1 MIAKFE
7 FKNFYA
13 SVISHIFQL
22 IGVFFLSL
30 YFYSKYEIEVEFTGE
45 KFDPGKNYIFAVN
58 HRSLNDPPL
67 LACVIKT
74 PISFIAKREL
84 FANPLLG
91 YLISLL
97 SAIPVDRDNTGSSTV
112 KLAKKILSKEA
123 WKLVIFI
130 EGTRSKGDRLGEPN
144 NGAIFMSR
152 LTNTEIV
159 PTGISYRE
167 NNKVL
172 VKFADP
178 YLPEK
183 KTDINKEAWDCLN
196 RISQLC
202 DYSVE
207 SKENI

>member
-13 SVISHIFQL
+13 SSISHIFQL

-30 YFYSKYEIEVEFTGE
+30 YYFSKYTVEIEFIGE
-45 KFDPGKNYIFAVN
+45 KFDPNKNYIFAVN

-84 FANPLLG
+84 FTNPFLG

-97 SAIPVDRDNTGSSTV
+97 SAIPVDRDNTGSSTI
-112 KLAKKILSKEA
+112 KLAKKVLAKEA
-123 WKLVIFI
+123 WKLVVFI
-130 EGTRSKGDRLGEPN
+130 EGTRSKGNTLGEPN
-144 NGAIFMSR
+144 TGAIFMSR

-167 NNKVL
+167 NNHIVI
-172 VKFADP
+172 KFATP
-178 YLPEK
+178 YLVEK
-183 KTDINKEAWDCLN
+183 KTDINKEAWSCLEK
-196 RISQLC
+196 ISELC
-202 DYSVE
+202 DYSIETRE
-207 SKENI
+207 S